1 MEVVTCSKTLNQQEG
16 LQRLAHQLQDFLL
29 ALPQAIPFQVQC
41 VVKRGHLMVLSQHPP
56 DEKPDLHSVFEALE
70 QAIQVLL
77 PGFAEEIFSPTTN
90 LQNSQG
96 KLYLRALGQKHPYA
110 YHCFKLGTV
119 KRDGTE
125 TLFQEP
131 VEETGEEPKQ
141 LEKSLD
147 REGKDF
153 DLEQLLVLEPEPE
166 PEEDLLAQA
175 EPALEE
181 EEPEVEETAERSP
194 WLLWVAT
201 GVGVSVVSFMAGI
214 VIVSRPCIIGRC
226 EPFQAAEA
234 VSQEANKLIQQAKS
248 EQDLR
253 QAQQKLNEASQILS
267 KIPLWSTRHREAQTL
282 LRHDQLQLSQLD
294 RVLAAE
300 RVANEATQKGQMMPK
315 PLVDLQGIQVLWKS
329 AIAQLESIPQGTPLH
344 PFAQQRL
351 ATYRDNLSII
361 NQYMATE
368 RQAQKKLAAA
378 KSTANVAQARQ
389 GVAQSIENW
398 QQVQVTWQVAVNALK
413 QIPNTTTSFT
423 EAQELLGDYGVQL
436 AIARDRATREQRAQK
451 AYQQA
456 INLAQKAEGFQ
467 QRNQWTLA
475 VTYWRSALRQIEQV
489 PENTA
494 SYDPAQRL
502 VSPYSNALYQ
512 AELQLQAAVA
522 QQKLRT
528 DLNLLCSGSPKTCTY
543 FILSNVIRVQF
554 TAGYEK
560 ALKQAFAAGQSG
572 QHSILGGAVN
582 HLESLQSALQGI
594 CNNAGMPIEVYNSS
608 GTEMV
613 GSFNPN

>member
-1 MEVVTCSKTLNQQEG
+1 MEVVAHSETLTQQEG
-16 LQRLAHQLQDFLL
+16 LQQLAQQLQDFLL

-41 VVKRGHLMVLSQHPP
+41 VMKRGHLMVLSQHPP
-56 DEKPDLHSVFEALE
+56 DEKPDPQSVFEALE
-70 QAIQVLL
+70 QVIRVLL
-77 PGFAEEIFSPTTN
+77 PGFVEEVFGPTAN
-90 LQNSQG
+90 LQDSQG
-96 KLYLRALGQKHPYA
+96 KLYLRALGQKQPYA
-110 YHCFKLGTV
+110 YHCFRLGRV
-119 KRDGTE
+119 KVDGTE
-125 TLFQEP
+125 TLFQES
-131 VEETGEEPKQ
+131 VEEREEEPKQ
-141 LEKSLD
+141 LAESLD
-147 REGKDF
+147 REGEDF

-166 PEEDLLAQA
+166 PEEGSPAQA
-175 EPALEE
+175 EPALEK
-181 EEPEVEETAERSP
+181 PEVVEEVERSP

-201 GVGVSVVSFMAGI
+201 GVGVSVVSFIAGI
-214 VIVSRPCIIGRC
+214 MIVSRPCIIGRC

-234 VSQEANKLIQQAKS
+234 ISQEANKTIQQAKS

-267 KIPLWSTRHREAQTL
+267 KIPLWSTRHGEAQAL
-282 LRHDQLQLSQLD
+282 LRQDQLQLSQLD

-300 RVANEATQKGQMMPK
+300 RVANEATQKGQMVPK

-329 AIAQLESIPQGTPLH
+329 AIAQLESIPQGNPLH

-351 ATYRDNLSII
+351 ATYRDNLLII
-361 NQYMATE
+361 NQYMAAE
-368 RQAQKKLAAA
+368 QQAQKKLAAA
-378 KSTANVAQARQ
+378 KSTANVAQARE

-423 EAQELLGDYGVQL
+423 EAQELLGDYGAKL
-436 AIARDRATREQRAQK
+436 AIARDRVSREQRSQK

-456 INLAQKAEGFQ
+456 INLAKKAEGFQ

-475 VTYWRSALRQIEQV
+475 VTHWRDALRQIEQIS
-489 PENTA
+489 ENTA
-494 SYDPAQRL
+494 SYNAAQQL
-502 VSPYSNALYQ
+502 VSPYSNALHQ
-512 AELQLQAAVA
+512 AEVQLQAAVA

-528 DLNLLCSGSPKTCTY
+528 DLNQLCAGSPKTCTY
-543 FILSNVIRVQF
+543 FILNNVIRVQF

-572 QHSILGGAVN
+572 NHSILGGAVN
-582 HLESLQSALQGI
+582 HLESLQSAFQGI

-613 GSFNPN
+613 GSFNPNQ